1 MAAACC
7 SRQFQL
13 CGYSLIVMTELGG
26 DQRCNLCLQRKR
38 RLFTG
43 INWHFNS
50 FLPAQANSRE
60 TPRNLSIS
68 LVKSHR
74 YCALGAEINSDLV
87 LPELSV
93 SDSASDVLVQIQQ
106 GDHDQWPSLE
116 PSPHST
122 PTLQLSPQDWRL
134 ELEGIGWF
142 RATGGE
148 LLEWQRWDDS
158 VSDRD
163 IRTFAVTSGLG
174 ALAIQRGALVL
185 HGTAL
190 ERDGKAILLMGHP
203 AAGKSTLAWCLL
215 QEGWRLLSSELV
227 AVGSDGMVQ
236 PGMHQLKLWY
246 DAAVTLELDWA
257 QLPPVR
263 KGLKRYALM
272 AQDLT
277 CMPQPTPLRLIY
289 ALNRAKE
296 DSGKGVDIEAG
307 TEMEKISLKAS
318 RNFSQTNALMR
329 LRNQAFH
336 ARMYRGMDAEAQLFM
351 QAAAL
356 ARTVPLHALVVPDG
370 IKAMAESLK
379 EVDLM
384 QPESMQQRKE
394 SKEEDTNDD

>member
-190 ERDGKAILLMGHP
+190 ERDGEAILLLGHP

-384 QPESMQQRKE
+384 QPKSMQQRSE
-394 SKEEDTNDD
+394 STEEDTNDD

>member
-1 MAAACC
+1 MPAA
-7 SRQFQL
+7 SP
-13 CGYSLIVMTELGG
+13 
-26 DQRCNLCLQRKR
+26 
-38 RLFTG
+38 G
-43 INWHFNS
+43 IY
-50 FLPAQANSRE
+50 Q
-60 TPRNLSIS
+60 
-68 LVKSHR
+68 
-74 YCALGAEINSDLV
+74 ALGMHLETSLV
-87 LPELSV
+87 LPELIQAAPSV
-93 SDSASDVLVQIQQ
+93 ERESLVQLVEA
-106 GDHDQWPSLE
+106 DHRQWPMLQA
-116 PSPHST
+116 SPHST
-122 PTLQLSPQDWRL
+122 PTLQLAPQDWRL

-148 LLEWQRWDDS
+148 RLEWQRWDDS

-190 ERDGKAILLMGHP
+190 ERDGEAILLLGHP
-203 AAGKSTLAWCLL
+203 AAGKSTLAWCLI

-227 AVGSDGMVQ
+227 AIGSDGVVQ
-236 PGMHQLKLWY
+236 PGMHQLKLWQ
-246 DAAVTLELDWA
+246 DAAMALELNWA

-263 KGLKRYALM
+263 KGIKRYSLVAEEI
-272 AQDLT
+272 T

-296 DSGKGVDIEAG
+296 DSGKEDFTEA
-307 TEMEKISLKAS
+307 EDEKEKVSVKAS
-318 RNFSQTNALMR
+318 GNFSQTTALMR

-356 ARTVPLHALVVPDG
+356 ARTVPLHALIVPDG

-379 EVDLM
+379 KVDLM
-384 QPESMQQRKE
+384 QPESMQQRRE
-394 SKEEDTNDD
+394 ATEGDASND

>member
-60 TPRNLSIS
+60 TPRNLTIS

-190 ERDGKAILLMGHP
+190 ERDGEAILLLGHP

-263 KGLKRYALM
+263 KGLKRYALV
-272 AQDLT
+272 AEDLT
-277 CMPQPTPLRLIY
+277 CMPQPAPLRLIY

-356 ARTVPLHALVVPDG
+356 ARTVPLHALLVPDG